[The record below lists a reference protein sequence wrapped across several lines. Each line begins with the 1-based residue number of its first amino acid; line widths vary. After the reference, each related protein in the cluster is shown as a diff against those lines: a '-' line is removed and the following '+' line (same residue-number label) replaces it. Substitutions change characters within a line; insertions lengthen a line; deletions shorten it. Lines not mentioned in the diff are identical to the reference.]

1 LAEKTC
7 PDCAEKV
14 KAEARVCRFCGYRFD
29 LAEAQQRRAEEE
41 ASLTGWQ
48 RFARETVDSTRRE
61 PTPRVRTK
69 TPASCCGCS
78 CGSSGVIFIAL
89 VAATIAWGGLGVA
102 GSVIVGIAAAV
113 LASRLFNTA
122 VQRPLIAGV
131 LRLPSPTVEEKIAG

>member
-1 LAEKTC
+1 MAEKTC

-29 LAEAQQRRAEEE
+29 LAEAEQRRTEEE

-48 RFARETVDSTRRE
+48 RFQRSIEDSTRRE

-89 VAATIAWGGLGVA
+89 VAATLTWGGLGVA
-102 GSVIVGIAAAV
+102 GSLIVGIAAAF
-113 LASRLFNTA
+113 LATRLLDAA
-122 VQRPLIAGV
+122 VQRPLVARA
-131 LRLPSPTVEEKIAG
+131 LRIPSPTVEETITG

>member
-1 LAEKTC
+1 MAEKTC

-29 LAEAQQRRAEEE
+29 LAEAEQRRAEEE

-48 RFARETVDSTRRE
+48 RFVRAIEDSSGRE

-89 VAATIAWGGLGVA
+89 VAATITWGGLGVA
-102 GSVIVGIAAAV
+102 GSVIVGIAALSWPRDCSMPPFSV
-113 LASRLFNTA
+113 R
-122 VQRPLIAGV
+122 
-131 LRLPSPTVEEKIAG
+131 